1 LLHEMIKGLGLIALL
16 SLSIFA
22 AGSLGSLNG
31 FFRLQDAA
39 AAGETISV
47 SKATFFGSNVIEVT
61 ITDDNL
67 EDNND
72 GSEQDELTV
81 SFDVRSGSDSLI
93 DDVTVGDDTGD
104 VSAEI
109 GDSGKF
115 VFYVTADAD
124 VTESDLEDSEFGT
137 DSQIVYVTEG
147 GDIDIGTDSTN
158 DAFDG
163 ATDGISLNEGAT
175 ITITYKDATIDL
187 TYEDAKADVTLDR
200 TTVGSDG
207 FVYLKVT
214 DQDANDDPTGRDEL
228 DFDDTLGNLTMTY
241 TGVVNNNL
249 GQTIADTAGLHFLET
264 SDNSGIFEV
273 RLSVTSM
280 FGVTASQTPKSV
292 KIEMQD
298 FEVYPNDLF
307 YDADEAG
314 VPGDDDTSESV
325 IVDNSDGL
333 LQDVTNPA
341 SPRSELV
348 VKVLDPDRNLDS
360 KVKDRIPKSVAADL
374 SSSGADDDET
384 IKDTPVDL
392 VETGVNT
399 GFFVPDLSNNVFE
412 VTIGP
417 VTDNNGIV
425 DIEDANAAKSDILV
439 RYADF
444 TPDKAADINTDID
457 NGEAGGDAAADA
469 KVILFKGKAAAN
481 TPGIVSLNP
490 THIGAQDKVIVV
502 LNDTD
507 LNDDRNSVD
516 SFDLTIPEESFA
528 SGSLTVTS
536 ILFNTIDI
544 ANLRLDSVV
553 GGEEADDSNPV
564 SDILVSF
571 QETGKDTGL
580 FTAEFEY
587 ELLATPGS
595 SEDGD
600 NTEFTW
606 IDQLLD
612 SPLES
617 SARLTIDEAS
627 EKVAWQQNEYAVPFV
642 QQDRGNDGTTP
653 SGTGATPIPTY
664 SDLDAKRTRIKLL
677 ITEPGL
683 NKDSSTVEQ
692 WTFSLLDDAGD
703 TDAGTA
709 GTLGGASDLKVRLQA
724 ADGDVLLDATAAGGT
739 GDINICN
746 GMTGAT
752 QTFTETGA
760 NTGMFDKTFDF
771 NTAVGT
777 GGVQK
782 CNFEPDELANARL
795 VADYKDE
802 TASTVLKGYNGILTS
817 SSRTINSGQ
826 EITLTVTDPD
836 QNHDR
841 DVKEQVLVK
850 IKPDGLDP
858 ITKLLDETGLNNGIF
873 SKKLVVGEDFDILDD
888 DELVDDVTV
897 TYQDVVMSNGGDA
910 ERELKL
916 IPPSSNGNLT
926 ITPSSGIGPGTK
938 LTITLV
944 DVDLNEDP
952 NTEDIVD
959 FDVLKIRTD
968 NSDVSNREIELGE
981 DGLQMEETSN
991 NSGEFKLT
999 MTLVPITKQQ
1009 KDSNNDI
1016 AFAAS
1021 GDELDFPAEPGDT
1034 IAISY
1039 RDENHGKNGEDII
1052 NAIINVK
1059 AFDPV
1064 ISTDKA
1070 AYLPGETMIVT
1081 IKDPDAN
1088 RDPDVIDVIE
1098 DIRVTTN
1105 VDAVGESFDATETGA
1120 NTGIFTVQVPLVDDF
1135 ESDAIRAEIGD
1146 TLIITYTDDFPAGY
1160 DPDDGND
1167 QDFTQTA
1174 HVGKI
1179 AEGGV
1184 QESTSPSTPSI
1195 KDLKGSKL
1203 DNVSVGQQVILST
1216 TIANNLDKDQQFAA
1230 IIEVRDS
1237 SGITVFLAWQT
1248 GILNSEDETEV
1259 GLSWIPSSAGQFTAR
1274 TFIISGLDNPQILS
1288 GVQKSEFSVS

>member
-1 LLHEMIKGLGLIALL
+1 MIGLL

-22 AGSLGSLNG
+22 ISSFGTGP
-31 FFRLQDAA
+31 FRLQDAA

-47 SKATFFGSNVIEVT
+47 SKATFFGSNVVQVT

-67 EDNND
+67 KDNND
-72 GSEQDELTV
+72 GAEQDEISV

-93 DDVTVGDDTGD
+93 DDVTVGDDAGD

-115 VFYVTADAD
+115 VFYVTADAN
-124 VTESDLEDSEFGT
+124 VTETDLEDSEFGS
-137 DSQIVYVTEG
+137 DSQIVYITEG
-147 GDIDIGTDSTN
+147 GDIDIGTDASN
-158 DAFDG
+158 DALDG

-175 ITITYKDATIDL
+175 ITITYKDASADL

-228 DFDDTLGNLTMTY
+228 NFDNTLGNLTMTY
-241 TGVVNNNL
+241 TGVVDNNL
-249 GQTIADTAGLHFLET
+249 GQKIADTPGLHFLET

-273 RLSVTSM
+273 RLSVNDI
-280 FGVTASQTPKSV
+280 FDLQADDTPKSV

-298 FEVYPNDLF
+298 FEVYPNDQF

-325 IVDNSDGL
+325 TVDNSDGL

-341 SPRSELV
+341 SPRSELA

-360 KVKDRIPKSVAADL
+360 KVKDRIPKSIAADL

-384 IKDTPVDL
+384 IKDAPVDL
-392 VETGVNT
+392 IETGVNT
-399 GFFVPDLSNNVFE
+399 GLFVPDLSNNVFE

-417 VTDNNGIV
+417 VTDNNGII

-457 NGEAGGDAAADA
+457 NGEAGGDVAADA
-469 KVILFKGKAAAN
+469 KIILFKGKAAAN
-481 TPGIVSLNP
+481 TPAVVSLGQS
-490 THIGAQDKVIVV
+490 HIGAQDKVFLVV
-502 LNDTD
+502 TDPD
-507 LNDDRNSVD
+507 LNDDKNSVD

-528 SGSLTVTS
+528 SGSLTVSS
-536 ILFNTIDI
+536 ILFNSVDI
-544 ANLRLDSVV
+544 ANLQLDSVI
-553 GGEEADDSNPV
+553 GGEEADDTNPV

-571 QETGKDTGL
+571 QETGKDTSI
-580 FTAEFEY
+580 FSAEFEY
-587 ELLATPGS
+587 ELLASPGS

-600 NTEFTW
+600 NTEFKW
-606 IDQLLD
+606 VDQLLD

-617 SARLTIDEAS
+617 STRLTINEAG
-627 EKVAWQQNEYAVPFV
+627 ETVAWQQNEYAVPFV
-642 QQDRGNDGTTP
+642 QQSRGTDG
-653 SGTGATPIPTY
+653 SGAGATQVPTFD
-664 SDLDAKRTRIKLL
+664 DLDAKRTRIKLL

-692 WTFSLLDDAGD
+692 WTFSLLDDAGA

-709 GTLGGASDLKVRLQA
+709 GTLGGASDLTVELKA
-724 ADGDVLLDATAAGGT
+724 ANGDVLLDSTAGETT

-760 NTGMFDKTFDF
+760 NTGIFDKTFDF

-777 GGVQK
+777 GGAQI
-782 CNFEPDELANARL
+782 CDFEPDELVNARL

-802 TASTVLKGYNGILTS
+802 TASTVLKGYNGILTTS
-817 SSRTINSGQ
+817 SKTINSGQ
-826 EITLTVTDPD
+826 EITLTVTDLD

-841 DVKEQVLVK
+841 DVKEQVEVQ
-850 IKPDGLDP
+850 IEPDGLDP
-858 ITKLLDETGLNNGIF
+858 ITKLLDETDLNTGIF
-873 SKKLVVGEDFDILDD
+873 TKKLVVGEDFDILDD
-888 DELVDDVTV
+888 DQLVDDVTV
-897 TYQDVVMSNGGDA
+897 TYQDVVTSNGDNA

-916 IPPSSNGNLT
+916 IPPSSNGKLT
-926 ITPSSGIGPGTK
+926 ITPASGIGPSTK
-938 LTITLV
+938 LTFTLV
-944 DVDLNEDP
+944 DADLNKDP
-952 NTEDIVD
+952 NSEDVID
-959 FDVLKIRTD
+959 FDVLKIASD
-968 NSDVSNREIELGE
+968 NNDISDSQIKLGD

-999 MTLVPITKQQ
+999 MTLVPITPAQ
-1009 KDSNNDI
+1009 KNGDADI
-1016 AFAAS
+1016 VFVAS
-1021 GDELDFPAEPGDT
+1021 GDDLDFPAEPGDT

-1039 RDENHGKNGEDII
+1039 RDENHDSHSEDTI
-1052 NAIINVK
+1052 NIVIKVQ

-1064 ISTDKA
+1064 ISTDKQ

-1081 IKDPDAN
+1081 VEDPDAN
-1088 RDPDVIDVIE
+1088 KDPDVIDVLE
-1098 DIRVTTN
+1098 EIRVST
-1105 VDAVGESFDATETGA
+1105 DADRVGENFDATETGA
-1120 NTGIFTVQVPLVDDF
+1120 NTGIFTVQVPIVEES
-1135 ESDAIRAEIGD
+1135 ESDAVMAQIGD
-1146 TLIITYTDDFPAGY
+1146 TLTITYTDAFPADY
-1160 DPDDGND
+1160 DPHDGDDK
-1167 QDFTQTA
+1167 DFTYTVK
-1174 HVGKI
+1174 VGKI
-1179 AEGGV
+1179 IEGGV
-1184 QESTSPSTPSI
+1184 EESTSPSAPSI
-1195 KDLKGSKL
+1195 KDIEGKQL
-1203 DNVSVGQQVILST
+1203 DQVNPGQQVILST

-1237 SGITVFLAWQT
+1237 SGITVFLAWQI
-1248 GILNSEDETEV
+1248 GKLNSDDEAEV
-1259 GLSWIPSSAGQFTAR
+1259 GLSWTPNTSGQYTIR
-1274 TFIISGLDNPQILS
+1274 TFVVSDLANPDILS
-1288 GVQKSEFSVS
+1288 SVQETKFSVS